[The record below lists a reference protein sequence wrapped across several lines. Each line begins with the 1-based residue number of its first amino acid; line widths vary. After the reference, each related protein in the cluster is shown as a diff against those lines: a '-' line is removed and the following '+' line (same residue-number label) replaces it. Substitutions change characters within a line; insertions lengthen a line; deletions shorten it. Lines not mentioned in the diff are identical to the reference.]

1 MNSIRAPRFALAVL
15 SATLAFAC
23 TKEKPPEVHGAVAV
37 AVDAGAPEK
46 TATVTFLVTGAENG
60 YLLPTPDEGGARGGA
75 AEVLGAWVANEKH
88 CPGPLAQDGAASCPD
103 AATVALSTGDNANGQ
118 AISSYFKGEPTAEVM
133 NRMGYVASA
142 LGNRELDWPREQ
154 FLANAQKGGFP
165 YLAANLAAKD
175 DDGRKLGL
183 MPSRLVTRA
192 GVKVGVIGL
201 AAKKAIVT
209 PMPGRMIGLE
219 AVSEEKAI
227 YDAVKALRANGA
239 VMVAVVS
246 DGCLD
251 EVPSWLEGHADWN
264 IAFVAARQCDSPAP
278 AAVGATKLVY
288 PGRHFHSYAKVKV
301 TVGVPSGSLV
311 SVEPASVD
319 VVAGPSAPP
328 PEPKVK
334 ELIAAWKAKLDQAL
348 GDTIGFTKT
357 GFEQESKEMASWLTG
372 SLKERFKTD
381 VALLNR
387 KGVRQG
393 LPEGK
398 VAKASVYDLVP
409 WDNQVV
415 IAHVPGDALLAALGN
430 VEARAAGV
438 KPKDEG
444 WVDAKGAAI
453 DPKKTYSVATIDYL
467 YLGGDGF
474 QLAKADPKPEQTG
487 VSWQTALIEWTQA
500 KKTDEKK
507 PLESVL
513 P

>member
-1 MNSIRAPRFALAVL
+1 MNSTRVPRLAIAVLAVV
-15 SATLAFAC
+15 LASGC

-37 AVDAGAPEK
+37 AADAGAPEK
-46 TATVTFLVTGAENG
+46 TVTITFLVTGAENG
-60 YLLPTPDEGGARGGA
+60 YLLATPEEGGARGGA
-75 AEVLGAWVANEKH
+75 AETLGAWVANEKH
-88 CPGPLAQDGAASCPD
+88 CPGPLAADGAAPCPD

-133 NRMGYVASA
+133 SRMGYVASS

-154 FLANAQKGGFP
+154 FLANAAKGGFP
-165 YLAANLAAKD
+165 YLAANLVAKD

-183 MPSRLVTRA
+183 LPSRLVPRA
-192 GVKVGVIGL
+192 GVKVGVVGL
-201 AAKKAIVT
+201 AAKKATVT
-209 PMPGRMIGLE
+209 PMPGRMAGLE
-219 AVSEEKAI
+219 SVSEEKAV
-227 YDAVKALRANGA
+227 YEAVKALRGNGA
-239 VMVAVVS
+239 AMVAVVS

-264 IAFVAARQCDSPAP
+264 IAFVAARKCDAPAP
-278 AAVGATKLVY
+278 VSVGATKLVY
-288 PGRHFHSYAKVKV
+288 PGRRFGSYARVKV
-301 TVGVPSGSLV
+301 TVGVPSGSV
-311 SVEPASVD
+311 RSVETASVE
-319 VVAGPSAPP
+319 VVAGPTAPP
-328 PEPKVK
+328 PDAKVK
-334 ELIAAWKAKLDQAL
+334 EMLAGWKSKLDAAL

-357 GFEQESKEMASWLTG
+357 GLEQESKEMASWLTT

-398 VAKASVYDLVP
+398 VTKESVYDLVP

-415 IAHVPGDALLAALGN
+415 IARVPGDALLAALGN
-430 VEARAAGV
+430 VEARVAGA
-438 KPKDEG
+438 KPKDES

-474 QLAKADPKPEQTG
+474 QLNKADPKPEQTG
-487 VSWQTALIEWTQA
+487 VSWQSALIEWTQG